1 MKTLVN
7 VLAAVAL
14 AVPFSAGPTSAGQKI
29 LPPAFGKELVPE
41 QSSQEYKGPSAEIE
55 ERIEE
60 EKEER
65 AAERPRHQRGGGGG
79 GRVRIQL
86 DGDVD
91 GGGREVDD
99 DF

>member
-1 MKTLVN
+1 MKTLVSL
-7 VLAAVAL
+7 VAAATLAAPI
-14 AVPFSAGPTSAGQKI
+14 AVGPAWAGEKV
-29 LPPAFGKELVPE
+29 LPPAFGKELVPD
-41 QSSQEYKGPSAEIE
+41 QSSHEYKGPNADIE

-65 AAERPRHQRGGGGG
+65 AVQRPRPHRGGRG

-91 GGGREVDD
+91 GGGQVDG